1 MMSPDELS
9 NAARNLAYALCIA
22 VYIRDGRIYQQGPG
36 VEVLP
41 PKSERASHGFGDD
54 FLTNPEDAPPEQ

>member
-1 MMSPDELS
+1 MSQDELS
-9 NAARNLAYALCIA
+9 NAARNLAYALGIA

-36 VEVLP
+36 IEFLP

-54 FLTNPEDAPPEQ
+54 VPSNPEDVAPE